1 MARTVLVADDS
12 PTVQK
17 KASGILTGEGLEVVT
32 VSNGVTA
39 IKKLP
44 TVKPLVVLADVAM
57 PGKDGYEVC
66 EFVKNSPELRHVPV
80 LLVFSADDVYDEAKG
95 TRCRADGRI
104 KKPFDPAELISTVT
118 KFISQAEAAAPQAQA
133 APPAPKAPAPEF
145 AMVTEPVDEEPVVPT
160 RKGVDMAGL
169 SQEIAFA
176 EPALEEAPAPAAEPA
191 AASPEPIMEAE
202 VHAEPEA
209 AAATYAETPI
219 SAEPLLTEE
228 PAVAPETPPAPAS
241 ERTMM
246 FRVPSEIAEP
256 VLSDEAVPA
265 PPSPSDE
272 AEAEGA
278 PIAATTLES
287 YSLTDAAAGQV
298 RFAPPGGEIAAE
310 PDAAVAP
317 EPAPAPA
324 AFDRNLI
331 YTIVY
336 KAVVKMSPPALSAQT
351 IDEMAMRLAEEIAA
365 ELSSEST
372 SPQ

>member
-32 VSNGVTA
+32 VSNGVAA

-44 TVKPLVVLADVAM
+44 AVKPLVVLADVAM

-66 EFVKNSPELRHVPV
+66 DFVKNSPELQHVPV
-80 LLVFSADDVYDEAKG
+80 LLVFSADDVYEEAKG
-95 TRCRADGRI
+95 ARCRADGRI
-104 KKPFDPAELISTVT
+104 KKPFDPQELISTVT
-118 KFISQAEAAAPQAQA
+118 KFISQAEASVSQAQA
-133 APPAPKAPAPEF
+133 APPAPKAAPPEF
-145 AMVTEPVDEEPVVPT
+145 AMVTEPVDEEPAVAT
-160 RKGVDMAGL
+160 RKGVDVAGL

-176 EPALEEAPAPAAEPA
+176 EPALEEVPAPAAEPT

-202 VHAEPEA
+202 VHAGPEP
-209 AAATYAETPI
+209 AAATPAETPI

-228 PAVAPETPPAPAS
+228 PAAAPETPPAPAA

-246 FRVPSEIAEP
+246 FRMPSEIAEP
-256 VLSDEAVPA
+256 VLSDEEIPA
-265 PPSPSDE
+265 PPPPLDA

-298 RFAPPGGEIAAE
+298 RFVPPGGEVAAE
-310 PDAAVAP
+310 PAAAVGP
-317 EPAPAPA
+317 GPASAPA
-324 AFDRNLI
+324 AIDRNLI
-331 YTIVY
+331 YAIVY

-351 IDEMAMRLAEEIAA
+351 IDEMAMRLAGEIAA
-365 ELSSEST
+365 ELSAESS